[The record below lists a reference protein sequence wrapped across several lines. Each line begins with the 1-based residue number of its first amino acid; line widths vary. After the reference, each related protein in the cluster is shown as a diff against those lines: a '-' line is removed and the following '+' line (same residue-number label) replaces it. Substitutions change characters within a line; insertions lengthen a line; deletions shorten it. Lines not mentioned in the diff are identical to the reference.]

1 MCPTKEKEKKI
12 MNALNLPSI
21 EKHEEFKDI
30 VDKAHDVGENT
41 CPLCKKGYPET
52 INYCITDGTRLQEPA
67 DRPSSKA
74 RMGRDADSGSRMVSG
89 HAEEG

>member
-1 MCPTKEKEKKI
+1 MD
-12 MNALNLPSI
+12 ALKLPSI

-30 VDKAHDVGENT
+30 VNEADVVGEKT

-52 INYCITDGTRLQEPA
+52 INFCITDGSRLQEPA

>member
-1 MCPTKEKEKKI
+1 MRAME
-12 MNALNLPSI
+12 LPSL
-21 EKHEEFKDI
+21 EEHEEFKDI
-30 VDKAHDVGENT
+30 VDKAHAVGEKT
-41 CPLCKKGYPET
+41 CPLCKKEYPEA
-52 INYCITDGTRLQEPA
+52 INYCITDGSRLQEPA